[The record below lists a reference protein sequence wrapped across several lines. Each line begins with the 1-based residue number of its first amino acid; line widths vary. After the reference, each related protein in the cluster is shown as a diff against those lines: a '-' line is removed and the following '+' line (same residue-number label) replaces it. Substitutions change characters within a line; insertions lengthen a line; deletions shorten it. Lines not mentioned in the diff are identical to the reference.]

1 MWKYLSILSAFSAC
15 FLATVVY
22 KNMDRKVVQ
31 KNDQSEAQVVTK
43 LWALHAAVV
52 RSFSGNHTPDKLP
65 PAIKKSPIEINTS
78 IFLEDD
84 LKSFHAMNV
93 IMIREVPNNE
103 RLADTVVRTLLT
115 GELASVSKDVLA

>member
-1 MWKYLSILSAFSAC
+1 M
-15 FLATVVY
+15 
-22 KNMDRKVVQ
+22 
-31 KNDQSEAQVVTK
+31 
-43 LWALHAAVV
+43 
-52 RSFSGNHTPDKLP
+52 RSFSGSHTPNKLP

-103 RLADTVVRTLLT
+103 RLADTVVRTLLI
-115 GELASVSKDVLA
+115 GELASVSKDVLAKVGDSGDILALRPPIRGPCGA